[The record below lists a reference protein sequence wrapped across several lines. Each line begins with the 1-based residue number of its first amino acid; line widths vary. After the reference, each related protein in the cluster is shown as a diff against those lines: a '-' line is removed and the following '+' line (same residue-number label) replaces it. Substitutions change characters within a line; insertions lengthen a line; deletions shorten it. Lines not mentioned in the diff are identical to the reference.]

1 MLHVDLMGPM
11 RVQCLGRKKYI
22 LRFKVLCFQMMNK
35 NEFSV
40 RKIRNNRGNEFVIL
54 TSRVFVRRKKLKK
67 SFQHLKLHRK
77 MKLLKQ
83 KIKCSER

>member
-35 NEFSV
+35 NGFS
-40 RKIRNNRGNEFVIL
+40 IRNNRGKEFIIL
-54 TSRVFVRRKKLKK
+54 TSRVFVRRMKLKK